1 MQLFHFVE
9 TVSPTSSRK
18 WTIMDHALLW
28 MREVTGAPHRT
39 QICVK
44 GSVGEAES
52 TVFIVDRSIEDLISS
67 KF

>member
-1 MQLFHFVE
+1 
-9 TVSPTSSRK
+9 
-18 WTIMDHALLW
+18 MDHALLW